1 MVLEM
6 VSDGREHPSKVSV
19 KVSSRSDIR
28 NHVKT
33 APVLQVSY
41 WSLRG
46 HGHSWWTW
54 RWCQTGLYEYS
65 LGSFISSV
73 YITFLVYETLPGGH
87 SKLTKNFSSIPALDM
102 LDSYVLGR
110 SQEFSSNFI
119 LNLNKLS
126 IHVTLELLCKIVD
139 KIGLSSL
146 IWQRHFRSL
155 TKLGHVIN
163 LRTVSSCRQTIL
175 FIFTSAKVF

>member
-1 MVLEM
+1 MFFYILLWGILSCLFSWMPSWINQLEKLAA
-6 VSDGREHPSKVSV
+6 EETK
-19 KVSSRSDIR
+19 
-28 NHVKT
+28 KT
-33 APVLQVSY
+33 TFISFKCGYHRA
-41 WSLRG
+41 
-46 HGHSWWTW
+46 
-54 RWCQTGLYEYS
+54 GLYEYS

-73 YITFLVYETLPGGH
+73 YSTFLVFETLPGGH
-87 SKLTKNFSSIPALDM
+87 LKLTKNFLSIPALNL
-102 LDSYVLGR
+102 LDSFVLGR
-110 SQEFSSNFI
+110 SREFSSNFI
-119 LNLNKLS
+119 LHLNKLS

-139 KIGLSSL
+139 KRGLSSL